1 MACSLSGGKVV
12 YSACLPGQ
20 AARRLICLVVMAP
33 TTVFDR
39 ATIRHNLTEFKLRW
53 ISHVEQ
59 WKAENRPATESK
71 AAETDCS
78 VHGDFWTLATEV
90 FGQAPEFD
98 FPYMKLTRQECRL
111 LFLPRNDISLSCFTR
126 GKRS

>member
-90 FGQAPEFD
+90 FGQSPELD
-98 FPYMKLTRQECRL
+98 FPYMKLTR
-111 LFLPRNDISLSCFTR
+111 
-126 GKRS
+126 